1 MKQSELLVHVAVHDV
16 HNFIFRKGIMEVTK
30 VNTDTKSV
38 FLEFTVQEVA
48 LKQST

>member
-1 MKQSELLVHVAVHDV
+1 VQVAVHV
-16 HNFIFRKGIMEVTK
+16 RHNCILRKGIMEVTK

-38 FLEFTVQEVA
+38 FLEVAVQEVA